1 VTLVLSRSAV
11 ERLLRV
17 DECIEALRRAHV
29 AFSAGEAVMPVRLA
43 TRLRDVGV
51 LAVMPAWL
59 DDGPT
64 LAVKTITSF
73 PSNASRGLPLISSTV
88 LLLDAETGSTKA
100 IMDGTHLTA
109 VRTAAASALAA
120 DVLARPEASRL
131 ALIGSGVQA
140 ASHLE
145 AIATV
150 RKLTTV
156 TVSSRTLA
164 SARRFVE
171 QHASR
176 HASVSFRAVASG
188 DEAVSNADLVCTVSS
203 AREPVF
209 DPTSVAPGTHI
220 SAVGSHTPQTR
231 EIPGETMRAA
241 RVVVDS
247 RDASLSEC
255 GDCMIAIAEGLFG
268 PDHVSDELGEVLAG
282 TRRGRTSD
290 DEVTIYQSCGI
301 AIQDAVAARLVYERA
316 RAAGIGSTVEL
327 NDEPAQSAAG

>member
-1 VTLVLSRSAV
+1 VTLILSRSAV

-17 DECIEALRRAHV
+17 DECIEALRRAHM

-43 TRLRDVGV
+43 TRLRDVGL

-64 LAVKTITSF
+64 LTVKTITSF
-73 PSNASRGLPLISSTV
+73 PSNSSRGLPVISSTV
-88 LLLDAETGSTKA
+88 LLLDAKTGSTKA

-120 DVLARPEASRL
+120 DVLARPD
-131 ALIGSGVQA
+131 VQA

-164 SARRFVE
+164 SAQRFVE
-171 QHASR
+171 QHAVR
-176 HASVSFRAVASG
+176 HEPVSFRAVASG

-203 AREPVF
+203 ARSPVF
-209 DPTSVAPGTHI
+209 DSAAIAPGTHI

-231 EIPGETMRAA
+231 EIPGETMRVA

-247 RDASLSEC
+247 RDANLSEC
-255 GDCMIAIAEGLFG
+255 GDCMIPIAEGLFG

-282 TRRGRTSD
+282 TQRGRTSD

-301 AIQDAVAARLVYERA
+301 AIQDAAAARLVYERA
-316 RAAGIGSTVEL
+316 RTAGIGSIVEL
-327 NDEPAQSAAG
+327 NDEPAGSALA